1 MGSADRIRPLSTIK
15 EISAYVQRDERIV
28 RKWIRKEGFPAL
40 LIGGQYITTPDL
52 INLWLIERWR
62 MGRQTTSPR
71 KFVG

>member
-15 EISAYVQRDERIV
+15 AIAAYVQRDERIV
-28 RKWIRKEGFPAL
+28 RKWIRNENFPAL

-62 MGRQTTSPR
+62 KG
-71 KFVG
+71 KEGG